1 VDQFDSSAP
10 VLVTIGDIAC
20 TGGEVIT
27 PSGRVPIAGTIW
39 TFTDMSR
46 TDRTIPAWAIV
57 LAVLFFW
64 FCFLGLL
71 FLLVKE
77 ERTGGWVQVTV
88 QGPGLMHVTQVPV
101 FSPMVV
107 MDLNSRVN
115 YARTLAFNAEA

>member
-1 VDQFDSSAP
+1 VDQFNTAP

-20 TGGEVIT
+20 TGEEVIT
-27 PSGRVPIAGTIW
+27 PSGRAPIAGTTW

-57 LAVLFFW
+57 LTVLFVW

-77 ERTGGWVQVTV
+77 ERTTGWAQVTV
-88 QGPGLMHVTQVPV
+88 QGRGLMHVTQVPV
-101 FSPMVV
+101 NTPMVV

-115 YARTLAFNAEA
+115 YARSLAFGSG

>member
-1 VDQFDSSAP
+1 MDQFDGSAP

-20 TGGEVIT
+20 TGQEVIT
-27 PSGRVPIAGTIW
+27 PSGRAPIAGTTW

-46 TDRTIPAWAIV
+46 TERTIPAWAIV
-57 LAVLFFW
+57 LTVLFVW

-77 ERTGGWVQVTV
+77 ERTSGWAQVTV

-101 FSPMVV
+101 LSPMTA

-115 YARTLAFNAEA
+115 YARTLAFNA